1 MSFVQETK
9 AMAHPARLENPT
21 DTVNREPVRAERR
34 AAVRPRRISAPTFSV
49 RQRLMLIEDDFML
62 RAHLSELLAAEG
74 YLVTC
79 AADGAEA
86 LARLEREPPPAVI
99 LVDIMMPRMDGLSF
113 RQAQL
118 QSPALRDIPAIAM
131 TAARGTVKLES
142 VQFTDVM
149 RKPIDVDRLVES
161 LAKLCP
167 TS

>member
-1 MSFVQETK
+1 
-9 AMAHPARLENPT
+9 MARPARIESSE
-21 DTVNREPVRAERR
+21 TVPGERSREDRR
-34 AAVRPRRISAPTFSV
+34 AAIRPHRLSATTFSV

-86 LARLEREPPPAVI
+86 LDRLEREPTPAVI
-99 LVDIMMPRMDGLSF
+99 LVDIMMPKMDGVSF

-118 QSPALRDIPAIAM
+118 QSPALRNVPTIAM
-131 TAARGTVKLES
+131 TAGRGIRDLDS
-142 VQFTDVM
+142 LQFENVM
-149 RKPIDVDRLVES
+149 QKPIDFDRLVEA